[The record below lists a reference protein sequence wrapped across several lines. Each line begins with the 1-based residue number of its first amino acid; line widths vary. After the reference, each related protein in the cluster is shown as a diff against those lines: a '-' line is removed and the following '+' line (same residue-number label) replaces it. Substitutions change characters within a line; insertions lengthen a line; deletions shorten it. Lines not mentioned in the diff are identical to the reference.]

1 MHIFIYATKMEKKL
15 TCKLLPCSTI
25 YGNDRIFSTAASWS
39 EKYNAKSQI
48 YSIFFKFSLNNI
60 LRQKITQSEIKIVK

>member
-1 MHIFIYATKMEKKL
+1 MEKKL

-25 YGNDRIFSTAASWS
+25 YGNDRIFSTAASRS

-60 LRQKITQSEIKIVK
+60 LKQKIT